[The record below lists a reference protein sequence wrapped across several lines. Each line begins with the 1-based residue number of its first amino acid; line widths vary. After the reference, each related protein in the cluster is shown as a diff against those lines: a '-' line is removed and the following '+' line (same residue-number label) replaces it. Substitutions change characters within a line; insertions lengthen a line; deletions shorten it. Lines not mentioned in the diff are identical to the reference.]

1 MKKALHL
8 LITLLFALLGGSLVL
23 TVVALAYLAVAG
35 APLAVEL
42 AQRVLPA
49 GQLQVAKAS
58 GGLFG
63 PLHLEG
69 LVFENESARVELD
82 RLDLDWRPSR
92 LHLGQLRISKLDA
105 GHLRLTLKPSP
116 PTPPEPLLTQLPLRL
131 RVDDARLAQF
141 ELFHSDDP
149 PGTEPLAVSAIEARL
164 RWRKERIR
172 IERLTAT
179 HALSGPLL
187 ASGELVL
194 EPEALRFEPLQVSGP
209 GVLVLQ
215 GRLGLM
221 GSETHLGLGARRLRW
236 PIREAAQ
243 LEIPQL
249 RVGLHGVLGD
259 PAQPARLQIQGRL
272 RAALPPEMAA
282 SSVDMALDAAA
293 QLGAS
298 QLQLDHLRLGSI
310 DGHGGLDAQGRVQ
323 WAPALT
329 VEAEARLE
337 RLDPGLLFP
346 DFPGQLNGLIAAHTV
361 GDPQRPQ
368 VQFSGRLNDSRLRG
382 YPLALELRGQA
393 EAHDGETR
401 LALDNLDLRSGS
413 ARLQLRG
420 QLLPRLD
427 AQAELAAS
435 DLRNLLPELG
445 GALQLKAQAQGAPE
459 NPALRA
465 EGGAQKL
472 RYQDQQLARL
482 DLRID
487 YDPARP
493 SKAELSAEGLVSGD
507 TRLQSLRLSLDG
519 RAEQH
524 HLGLSAQLSA
534 PSSRLELSADGGL
547 DLAQR
552 RWRGQLSS
560 SRLQPPY
567 GPAWTQEA
575 PAAVQLDASLQQ
587 LAQTCWRIDGSGR
600 SCLSLRRAPP
610 LLHLEAALAGID
622 TAQFN
627 GLLPEGLAVETVLD
641 GQALVELRGSTP
653 TKLDVG
659 IQNRAGRLR
668 LPGTPDQQLQPGQL
682 SLRQDGGNWRAAA
695 ELRLDHVAFTAE
707 ASLPVR
713 DSALTELP
721 LSGRLQLSV
730 PELGWAEPLLPGVT
744 QLAGRIQGDFS
755 LGGSLGAPLIDGQL
769 GLSDGQ
775 ARVEAAGILLQD
787 VRAVLRGGF
796 DAPLQIDAGLRSGD
810 GSLQVRGQADLR
822 AQTVNLDIEGDQLQV
837 ANLPDARVWVS
848 PQLHFERSAEAM
860 SLAGEVLVPRA
871 EITPRK
877 LGGGVVSASS
887 DQVIVGEEPREKS
900 LPLAATVKVRLGE
913 AVRFSGFGLKARIG
927 GDLTVLERQ
936 GGSGTQ
942 AFGELQLLDA
952 VYKAYGQ
959 DLQLSTGRILF
970 NGPLDKPAV
979 DLRAVR
985 KPNEDV
991 TVTLHVRG
999 TLDKPSFDLSSSPVM
1014 TQEQQLGWLLL
1025 GRPLESGGDFSA
1037 AAAALSLGLAGG
1049 DQLAKKLTRG
1059 LGIDTISL
1067 GAEAGESSDQAR
1079 FTVGKYLSPKL
1090 YVSYGVGLFAN
1101 GNVLRL
1107 LYDLGKGFKLRTE
1120 SGQEAGGDLLYSRE
1134 R

>member
-8 LITLLFALLGGSLVL
+8 LLTLLFALFGGSLVL
-23 TVVALAYLAVAG
+23 TVVALAYLGVAG

-42 AQRVLPA
+42 AQRLLPP
-49 GQLQVAKAS
+49 GQLQVAEAS

-69 LVFENESARVELD
+69 LVFENEAARLELD

-92 LHLGQLRISKLDA
+92 LHVGQLRISRFDA
-105 GHLRLTLKPSP
+105 GHLRLTLKPTP

-131 RVDDARLAQF
+131 RVDDARLARF

-149 PGTEPLAVSAIEARL
+149 PDTEPLVVSDLAARL
-164 RWRKERIR
+164 RWRKERIH
-172 IERLTAT
+172 IERLSAS

-194 EPEALRFEPLQVSGP
+194 EPEALRFEPLQLSGP
-209 GVLVLQ
+209 GVVVVQ

-221 GSETHLGLGARRLRW
+221 GGESHLGLGARRLRW
-236 PIREAAQ
+236 PLTGPAQ
-243 LEIPQL
+243 VEMPQL
-249 RVGLHGVLGD
+249 RLGLHGVLTE
-259 PAQPARLQIQGRL
+259 AVQARIDLQGRL
-272 RAALPPEMAA
+272 RAALPAEAQTT
-282 SSVDMALDAAA
+282 ALEVGLTAGA
-293 QLGAS
+293 QLSAD
-298 QLQLDHLRLGSI
+298 QLRLDHLRLS
-310 DGHGGLDAQGRVQ
+310 GHGDQGGLSAQGRVQ
-323 WAPALT
+323 WSPALS

-337 RLDPGLLFP
+337 QLNPGLLFP
-346 DFPGQLNGLIAAHTV
+346 DFPGQLNGLIAAHTL
-361 GDPQRPQ
+361 GDAARPQ
-368 VQFSGRLNDSRLRG
+368 VQFSGRLRDSRLRG
-382 YPLALELRGQA
+382 YPLTLELGGQA

-401 LALDNLDLRSGS
+401 LALDQLDLRSGS

-435 DLRNLLPELG
+435 DLRSLLPELA
-445 GALQLKAQAQGAPE
+445 GALQLKVQAQGEPG

-465 EGGAQKL
+465 VGGAQKL

-482 DLRID
+482 DLDID
-487 YDPARP
+487 YDPQRP
-493 SKAELSAEGLVSGD
+493 SKAELRAEGLVSGD
-507 TRLQSLRLSLDG
+507 THLQSLRLNLDG

-524 HLGLSAQLSA
+524 RIGLDAQLSA
-534 PSSRLELSADGGL
+534 PRSRLELSADGGL

-560 SRLQPPY
+560 SRLQPPL
-567 GPAWTQEA
+567 GAAWSQEA
-575 PAAVQLDASLQQ
+575 PAAVQLDAALQQ
-587 LAQTCWRIDGSGR
+587 LAQTCWRLDGSGR
-600 SCLSLRRAPP
+600 ACLSLRRAPP
-610 LLHLEAALAGID
+610 LLHVEATLAGID

-653 TKLDVG
+653 TRLDVQL
-659 IQNRAGRLR
+659 QNRAGRLR
-668 LPGTPDQQLQPGQL
+668 LPGAPDQQLQAGQL

-695 ELRLDHVAFTAE
+695 ELRLDHLALSAN

-713 DSALTELP
+713 DSAFAELP
-721 LSGRLQLSV
+721 LSGQVRLSV

-744 QLAGRIQGDFS
+744 QLAGRVQGDFS
-755 LGGSLGAPLIDGQL
+755 LGGSLGAPLVDGL
-769 GLSDGQ
+769 LSLSDGQ
-775 ARVEAAGILLQD
+775 ARIEAAGILLQEL
-787 VRAVLRGGF
+787 RAELRGGF
-796 DAPLQIDAGLRSGD
+796 DSPLQIEAGLRSGD
-810 GSLQVRGQADLR
+810 GRLQVRGQADLR
-822 AQTVNLDIEGDQLQV
+822 AQTVNLDIQGDQLQV

-900 LPLAATVKVRLGE
+900 LPLAATVKVRLGD

-927 GDLTVLERQ
+927 GDLTVLERE

-942 AFGELQLLDA
+942 AYGELQLLDA

-985 KPNEDV
+985 KPNDDV

>member
-1 MKKALHL
+1 VKL
-8 LITLLFALLGGSLVL
+8 LRLLVNLLLVSVSGSLVL
-23 TVVALAYLAVAG
+23 VVVGLVYLGVAG
-35 APLAVEL
+35 APLAAEL
-42 AQRVLPA
+42 AQRLLPA
-49 GQLQVAKAS
+49 GQLQIAKAS

-63 PLHLEG
+63 PLHVEG
-69 LVFENESARVELD
+69 LVFENAAARVELD

-92 LHLGQLRISKLDA
+92 LRLRQLRITQLDA
-105 GHLRLTLKPSP
+105 GHLRLILKPTP
-116 PTPPEPLLTQLPLRL
+116 ATPPEPLLTQLPLRL

-141 ELFHSDDP
+141 ELVHSADP
-149 PGTEPLAVSAIEARL
+149 PGSEPLAISAIEARL
-164 RWRKERIR
+164 VWRKDHIR
-172 IERLTAT
+172 IERLAAR

-194 EPEALRFEPLQVSGP
+194 EPQALRFEPVQLSGP
-209 GVLVLQ
+209 GLVVVQ

-221 GSETHLGLGARRLRW
+221 GSESHLGLGARNLRW
-236 PIREAAQ
+236 PLTGTAQ

-249 RVGLHGVLGD
+249 RLGLHGVLTE
-259 PAQPARLQIQGRL
+259 AVQARINVQGRL
-272 RAALPPEMAA
+272 RAALPPGIEATA
-282 SSVDMALDAAA
+282 VEVGLDAIAR
-293 QLGAS
+293 LGAEA
-298 QLQLDHLRLGSI
+298 LQLEHLRLG
-310 DGHGGLDAQGRVQ
+310 GPGEYGGLSAQGRVQ
-323 WAPALT
+323 WAPALA

-337 RLDPGLLFP
+337 QLDPGLLFP

-361 GDPQRPQ
+361 GDLARPQ
-368 VQFSGRLNDSRLRG
+368 VQFSGRLADSQLRG
-382 YPLALELRGQA
+382 YPLALELRGSA
-393 EAHDGETR
+393 ESHQGETR
-401 LALDNLDLRSGS
+401 LALDSLDLRSGS
-413 ARLQLRG
+413 ARLHLQGR
-420 QLLPRLD
+420 LLPLLD

-435 DLRNLLPELG
+435 DLRSLLPELS
-445 GALQLKAQAQGAPE
+445 GALQLKAQAQGAPA
-459 NPALRA
+459 NPTLRA
-465 EGGAQKL
+465 EGSAQNL
-472 RYQDQQLARL
+472 RYQGQQLARL
-482 DLRID
+482 NLNID
-487 YDPARP
+487 YDPKRP
-493 SKAELSAEGLVSGD
+493 SKAALSAEGLVSGD
-507 TRLQSLRLSLDG
+507 TQMQRLSLNLDG

-524 HLGLSAQLSA
+524 HLALSAQLSA
-534 PSSRLELSADGGL
+534 PKSSLELGADGGL

-552 RWRGQLSS
+552 RWRGRLSS
-560 SRLQPPY
+560 SHLQPPV

-575 PAAVQLDASLQQ
+575 PAAVQADAALQQ
-587 LAQTCWRIDGSGR
+587 LESTCWRIDGSGR
-600 SCLSLRRAPP
+600 ACLKLRRAPP
-610 LLHLEAALAGID
+610 LLQVEASLAGIHG
-622 TAQFN
+622 AQFN
-627 GLLPEGLAVETVLD
+627 GLLPEGLEVETVLD
-641 GQALVELRGSTP
+641 GQGLVELRGRTP
-653 TKLDVG
+653 TRLELQV
-659 IQNRAGRLR
+659 QNSAGRLR
-668 LPGTPDQQLQPGQL
+668 LPGAPDQELQAGQL
-682 SLRQDGGNWRAAA
+682 SLRQEAGQWRGRA
-695 ELRLDHVAFTAE
+695 ELHLDHVALSAE

-713 DSALTELP
+713 DSPLTELP
-721 LSGRLQLSV
+721 LSGRVRLSV
-730 PELGWAEPLLPGVT
+730 PELGWVEPLLPGVT
-744 QLAGRIQGDFS
+744 QLAGQIQGDFS
-755 LGGSLGAPLIDGQL
+755 LGGSLGQPLIDGQL
-769 GLSDGQ
+769 ALDQGQ
-775 ARVEAAGILLQD
+775 AHIEAAGILLQEL
-787 VRAVLRGGF
+787 RAELRGGF
-796 DAPLQIDAGLRSGD
+796 NAPLQISASARSGE
-810 GSLQVRGQADLR
+810 GRISLRGQADLSQR
-822 AQTVNLDIEGDQLQV
+822 TTVLDIDGELFQV

-860 SLAGEVLVPRA
+860 NLSGEVLVPRA

-887 DQVIVGEEPREKS
+887 DQVIVGEAPREKS
-900 LPLAATVKVRLGE
+900 LPLAAAVKVRMGE
-913 AVRFSGFGLKARIG
+913 AVRFAGFGLKARIG
-927 GDLTVLERQ
+927 GDLTVIERP
-936 GGSGTQ
+936 GTSSTQ

-970 NGPLDKPAV
+970 SGPINKPSV

-985 KPNEDV
+985 KPNDEV